1 MSMAYLGN
9 TARNLSSLRV
19 LTFNAF
25 AGPPTP
31 TKVDRGLEGSKRL
44 SLQVDKIRELAPDVV
59 CLQEVQSD
67 GVRKHFE
74 ANMPE
79 YAATYVLNDELRCR
93 IGKLMRKAL
102 DSAGAGP
109 QTTISGFLLGPVQ
122 AGLMILHRRDTLV
135 ADGPASAITF
145 DDQSGDL
152 LNAFRPRGVLC
163 AHLRLRA
170 DNSRI
175 VVANTHANSESAS
188 QLGGMIFGAYSTL
201 PSVPLSSTPRRN
213 QLNQLFVHASRLSL
227 HSRVV
232 VCGDLN
238 SAPELGEI
246 PANEHRFIDATAA
259 TAANRQRQHG
269 GTPWLHSW
277 DGTRNPLVAAGWLS
291 EGHDARTQLDYIF
304 AAQDAGLEP
313 EEVSLALDDGPIP
326 LSDHFGVLAR
336 FGVHQFRPQ
345 QSDHVATTSQRR
357 QMPKLPPHTVLPGGE
372 ESVVWGI

>member
-1 MSMAYLGN
+1 MSMVHLGN
-9 TARNLSSLRV
+9 TACRRTSLRV

-67 GVRKHFE
+67 GVRQHFE
-74 ANMPE
+74 TNMPE

-93 IGKLMRKAL
+93 VGKLMRKAL

-122 AGLMILHRRDTLV
+122 SGLMILHRRDTLV
-135 ADGPASAITF
+135 ADGPASSITF

-188 QLGGMIFGAYSTL
+188 QLGDMIFGAYSTL
-201 PSVPLSSTPRRN
+201 PSVPLPSTPRRN
-213 QLNQLFVHASRLSL
+213 QLNQLF
-227 HSRVV
+227 
-232 VCGDLN
+232 D
-238 SAPELGEI
+238 
-246 PANEHRFIDATAA
+246 HRHHL
-259 TAANRQRQHG
+259 R
-269 GTPWLHSW
+269 
-277 DGTRNPLVAAGWLS
+277 
-291 EGHDARTQLDYIF
+291 
-304 AAQDAGLEP
+304 
-313 EEVSLALDDGPIP
+313 
-326 LSDHFGVLAR
+326 
-336 FGVHQFRPQ
+336 
-345 QSDHVATTSQRR
+345 
-357 QMPKLPPHTVLPGGE
+357 
-372 ESVVWGI
+372 